1 LAEERQFVVFKLAEE
16 NYGLPIDQV
25 REINR
30 LTEITRLPQTPQFV
44 EGIINLRG
52 GIIPIIDLRKRLMLP
67 ASNTDNTRIIVVD
80 VEDHSVGIIV
90 DYVTEVLHLS
100 SDNIDAPPPSLVI
113 DAAYLEGIGKIDNRL
128 VMLLKIDKILTSEEQ
143 SILNVSLG

>member
-1 LAEERQFVVFKLAEE
+1 MAEERQFVVFKLAEE